1 MLSAM
6 DWKLWA
12 STFVAVFLAELGD
25 KTQLATFSVAASN
38 SSARITVFTASASA
52 LVATSALAVLVG
64 GLISKAIPPIWIRR
78 AAGALFIAIGV
89 LYLSQ
94 TFGKPSAEA
103 EPASDA
109 GSGPDAPRGG

>member
-1 MLSAM
+1 M

-52 LVATSALAVLVG
+52 LVATSALAVIVG
-64 GLISKAIPPIWIRR
+64 GLANKAIPAVWVKR
-78 AAGALFIAIGV
+78 AAGTLFVAIGL
-89 LYLSQ
+89 LYIAQS
-94 TFGKPSAEA
+94 FGKPKPEG
-103 EPASDA
+103 EPESRTDQ
-109 GSGPDAPRGG
+109 GPDQPSGG

>member
-1 MLSAM
+1 MLAHM

-25 KTQLATFSVAASN
+25 KTQLATFSVASSN
-38 SSARITVFTASASA
+38 ASARLTVFTASASA
-52 LVATSALAVLVG
+52 LVATSALAVVVG
-64 GLISKAIPPIWIRR
+64 GLVSKAVPPVWVKR

-94 TFGKPSAEA
+94 TFGPPKAEA
-103 EPASDA
+103 PEGA
-109 GSGPDAPRGG
+109 APSRPGDRDRG